1 MKKVKHTDITNTS
14 AMPFKSGTLEH
25 LQSAHIQTTQA
36 AITTMQGTTPLV
48 GIFGGILYGCNV
60 GYTGLNWAVT
70 AGAVFLNGE
79 VFECDAASGTL
90 VGTDVIVGTITTTN
104 ITAANYDPSE
114 FSDST
119 LYNVHEVRKIVWTTG
134 ASGSADV
141 NYNDVE
147 GTRMGRSVPFTYS
160 SSYLTAFAGTWTI
173 ASSSFWD
180 FKYIVLSGA
189 AVLIDFEIYDSS
201 NSASTPSL
209 YLDMPFK
216 SYGTFH
222 GTGSY
227 TFGGGSGYLRILTTA
242 NDNRLYLAKGD
253 GSNWAITAGT
263 LAVRGQIIVP
273 LISTL

>member
-79 VFECDAASGTL
+79 VFECNAAAGTL
-90 VGTDVIVGTITTTN
+90 VGTDIIVGTITTTN

-114 FSDST
+114 FSDSS
-119 LYNVHEVRKIVWTTG
+119 LYNVHEVRKIVWSTG
-134 ASGSADV
+134 ASGSSDCD
-141 NYNDVE
+141 YNDVE
-147 GTRMGRSVPFTYS
+147 RLRMGRSIAFPYNS
-160 SSYLTAFAGTWTI
+160 AYLTAFAGTWTI

-180 FKYIVLSGA
+180 VKYIVLNGA

-209 YLDMPFK
+209 QLDMPFK
-216 SYGTFH
+216 SYGSFH

-227 TFGGGSGYLRILTTA
+227 TFGGGSGHLRILAGTG
-242 NDNRLYLAKGD
+242 DNRLHLAKGD
-253 GSNWAITAGT
+253 GTNWAITAGT
-263 LAVRGQIIVP
+263 LAVRGQIILP
-273 LISTL
+273 LISTI